1 MTDQGPQTEQPRTAS
16 TEATG
21 STSYGLEVLAV
32 LGVSLGMSAVY
43 SVLDYV
49 RAEVT
54 VHGGISK
61 ATATVIAGA
70 NTQYRWLDL
79 LDDLAG
85 ILNGIVP
92 PLLALL
98 LLARDPGGPGF
109 GIGFTWRR
117 ARARLAASTG
127 RVAGLSSDWLWGL
140 GFAALIGVPGLGL
153 VYLAH
158 VLGLNASLQVVNFPD
173 VWYRVPYLL
182 LSAFQNGLSEE
193 IIVVGYLLTRLRQLG
208 WRDGPALAGS
218 ALLRGTYH
226 LYQGTGAFVGNAV
239 MGLIFGFWFQR
250 TRRVLPLVVAH
261 SVIDAASFIGYVYL
275 HHRIRWI

>member
-1 MTDQGPQTEQPRTAS
+1 MTEQPRTAS
-16 TEATG
+16 TEVH
-21 STSYGLEVLAV
+21 SFTSYGLEVLAV

-54 VHGGISK
+54 VHGGIAK

-98 LLARDPGGPGF
+98 LLARVPGGPGF

-117 ARARLAASTG
+117 ASAAATAG
-127 RVAGLSSDWLWGL
+127 VRRVAGLGSDWLAGL

-208 WRDGPALAGS
+208 WNDGPALAAS

-250 TRRVLPLVVAH
+250 TRRVLPLVIAH
-261 SVIDAASFIGYVYL
+261 SVIDAASFVGYVYL

>member
-1 MTDQGPQTEQPRTAS
+1 MTGPVTREEQTPRTAS
-16 TEATG
+16 NER
-21 STSYGLEVLAV
+21 YGLEVFAV
-32 LGVSLGMSAVY
+32 LGVSLGMSAIY

-54 VHGGISK
+54 VHGGIAK

-85 ILNGIVP
+85 IANGIVP

-98 LLARDPGGPGF
+98 LLARDPGGTGF
-109 GIGFTWRR
+109 GIGFSWHRTRTAVGTGVRR
-117 ARARLAASTG
+117 MAG
-127 RVAGLSSDWLWGL
+127 RVHSDWLWGL
-140 GFAALIGVPGLGL
+140 GFAALIGLPGLGL

-158 VLGLNASLQVVNFPD
+158 VLGLNASLQVVDFPD
-173 VWYRVPYLL
+173 VWYRLPYLL

-208 WRDGPALAGS
+208 WSDGPALAGS

-250 TRRVLPLVVAH
+250 TRRVLPLVIAH
-261 SVIDAASFIGYVYL
+261 SVIDAASFVGYVYL
-275 HHRIRWI
+275 HNRIRWI